1 MPVAA
6 VVHQH
11 TTVQTGQDHVTTG
24 NITMINEG
32 TAVLTN
38 DDFLGRV
45 ENTRSE
51 IRQLTSN
58 VAEIGTIHQR
68 VLNSPDNSSSAQL
81 ENIVAQ
87 TQILNTRIKDQIK
100 FLETDAAKSLRNGS
114 KNTTKDSQVRTL
126 KQNFQSQLKDYQTE
140 EQVYRQRYQE
150 AIARQYRIVNPEASE
165 SEVREASQADWGNEG
180 VFQTAVGSFD
190 HIINDDFTDL
200 PDLAQ
205 VQPHWRSNQCSR
217 LRTGSSQ

>member
-1 MPVAA
+1 MTSDYSQNSNYSRPTGVAPSQTQAQTTAMMPVAA
-6 VVHQH
+6 VVQQSS
-11 TTVQTGQDHVTTG
+11 TVQNGHVTHAPT
-24 NITMINEG
+24 TLMNEG

-68 VLNSPDNSSSAQL
+68 VLGSPDNSSSAQL
-81 ENIVAQ
+81 ENLVAQ

-100 FLETDAAKSLRNGS
+100 FLEMDAAKSLRNGS

-126 KQNFQSQLKDYQTE
+126 RNNFKSQLEDYERE
-140 EQVYRQRYQE
+140 EQLYRQRYQE
-150 AIARQYRIVNPEASE
+150 QIARQYRIVNPEGSD
-165 SEVREASQADWGNEG
+165 SEVREAAEADWGDEG
-180 VFQTAVGSFD
+180 VFQTAVRF
-190 HIINDDFTDL
+190 F
-200 PDLAQ
+200 
-205 VQPHWRSNQCSR
+205 
-217 LRTGSSQ
+217 

>member
-1 MPVAA
+1 M
-6 VVHQH
+6 
-11 TTVQTGQDHVTTG
+11 
-24 NITMINEG
+24 NEG

-68 VLNSPDNSSSAQL
+68 VLGSPDNSSSAQL
-81 ENIVAQ
+81 ENLVAQ

-100 FLETDAAKSLRNGS
+100 FLEMDAAKSLRNGS

-126 KQNFQSQLKDYQTE
+126 RNNFKSQLEDYERE
-140 EQVYRQRYQE
+140 EQLYRQRYQE
-150 AIARQYRIVNPEASE
+150 QIARQYRIVNPEASDA
-165 SEVREASQADWGNEG
+165 EVREAAEADWGDEG
-180 VFQTAVGSFD
+180 VFQTAVRRIFRRNICESCTNLLKRSSNP
-190 HIINDDFTDL
+190 IV
-200 PDLAQ
+200 PAQ
-205 VQPHWRSNQCSR
+205 LRVFLVLCELVTMISR
-217 LRTGSSQ
+217 TSKRHLLS